1 MSSTYGWTPGARS
14 ARGDVVVVRYADDN
28 VLGFQYR
35 PTPDRNRKTT
45 WKEFLRHHWELMVAA
60 DFFTT
65 EVWTSKG
72 LTRYLVLFFIDL
84 STRKDRNCGNCL
96 AREWSMDESSRPQR
110 DRCGGWHSKWQ
121 ALPDP
126 RSRSAL
132 HRGISKHSEK
142 CRRRL
147 REVAAAITQS
157 KGLRFTLHL
166 FRTY

>member
-1 MSSTYGWTPGARS
+1 LRHRHLHYVFDLWVDAWRKKC

-72 LTRYLVLFFIDL
+72 LTRYLVLFSIDL
-84 STRKDRNCGNCL
+84 STERSQS
-96 AREWSMDESSRPQR
+96 RE
-110 DRCGGWHSKWQ
+110 
-121 ALPDP
+121 LP
-126 RSRSAL
+126 
-132 HRGISKHSEK
+132 
-142 CRRRL
+142 
-147 REVAAAITQS
+147 
-157 KGLRFTLHL
+157 
-166 FRTY
+166 RTRMVYG